1 MQYPANSRRCA
12 RWLIVCIGLLLSG
25 CESLQYY
32 WQASSGHLSLMR
44 QRQSID
50 ALLQGDSLTASERG
64 KLLQVVAI
72 RDYAADVLALPVEGN
87 YQHLVELEGQY
98 VSWNVF
104 AAEALSMQALQWCFP
119 VAGCV
124 SYRGYFKEQ
133 AARDYAQQLQ
143 QQGYD
148 VYVGGVPAY
157 STLGWFADPVLD
169 SFLRYDDIRLA
180 ALLFHELAHQ
190 VVYVKGDTSF
200 NESFASAV
208 EQLAVAQWLRDSGR
222 EQELAAWSRHDAWV
236 ETFSAWLKMHREN
249 LQAIYQ
255 SDIDDHHKRKQKQ
268 AYLASMQQL
277 YHDFRQQHQ
286 GDSSFD
292 RWMQQPLNNARLL
305 SIGSYNDWVV
315 AFRHLMGQQACR
327 WPAFYRAAEDLAALQ
342 PEQRTQAL
350 QTLQRE
356 HSYGDCSQR
365 DADVVQ
371 KDW

>member
-1 MQYPANSRRCA
+1 
-12 RWLIVCIGLLLSG
+12 
-25 CESLQYY
+25 
-32 WQASSGHLSLMR
+32 
-44 QRQSID
+44 
-50 ALLQGDSLTASERG
+50 
-64 KLLQVVAI
+64 
-72 RDYAADVLALPVEGN
+72 
-87 YQHLVELEGQY
+87 
-98 VSWNVF
+98 
-104 AAEALSMQALQWCFP
+104 
-119 VAGCV
+119 
-124 SYRGYFKEQ
+124 
-133 AARDYAQQLQ
+133 
-143 QQGYD
+143 
-148 VYVGGVPAY
+148 
-157 STLGWFADPVLD
+157 
-169 SFLRYDDIRLA
+169 
-180 ALLFHELAHQ
+180 
-190 VVYVKGDTSF
+190 
-200 NESFASAV
+200 
-208 EQLAVAQWLRDSGR
+208 
-222 EQELAAWSRHDAWV
+222 LAAWSRHDAWV